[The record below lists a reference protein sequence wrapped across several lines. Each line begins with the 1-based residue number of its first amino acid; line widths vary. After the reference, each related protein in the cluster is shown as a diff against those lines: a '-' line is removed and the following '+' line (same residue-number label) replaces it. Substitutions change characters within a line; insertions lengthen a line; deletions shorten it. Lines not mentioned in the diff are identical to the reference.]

1 MTLLC
6 TGFEPFGEHEA
17 NPSATVARR
26 LDGDEVAGHRVVGA
40 VLPVEFDAVDD
51 RLRSLVAEHEPAVIL
66 ATGLAGGRTCASVER
81 VGVNVDD
88 AVTTPDNADADP
100 ADERIDGD
108 GPAAQF
114 ASIPVVETV
123 EALLD
128 AGIPARV
135 SNSAGTHLCNH
146 VLYAT
151 RTWLEATGRDVPMG
165 FVHLPYTPGQAIDEA
180 EAPARGGGVPASMPV
195 DRQVEAVRVAFETA
209 LG

>member
-40 VLPVEFDAVDD
+40 VLPVEFDSVDD

-165 FVHLPYTPGQAIDEA
+165 FVHLPYTPGQAIEEA
-180 EAPARGGGVPASMPV
+180 EAPARGGGVSASMPV